1 MPDLMKTPS
10 NRRYVVNFQQ
20 KEPLN
25 KYDIWLS
32 FNKHNLD
39 GNIVID
45 SEYLSDKDLV
55 FKVFVDGR
63 WVPILGIPVSYE
75 GIIQALEELDKKKM
89 NIVPPT
95 EWEAGDI
102 AIFQQ
107 GSDECDQLVSGGT
120 LEEMLQTIING
131 GGVIPL
137 QRATTTQLG
146 GVKAGLHIHNNNPD
160 QYVEAKFKFPEGY
173 NEGGIVEN
181 DRLYISASEIIQA
194 INTYTGGG
202 GSGLDLQLMGPT
214 TRGGAMANL
223 VPVSWEANR
232 YIPVLINQSNEH
244 MYINGND
251 VLSVLEYILE
261 NDPLASIYEAGE
273 GIDITD
279 NVISNTQA
287 TNSTFGG
294 LKADTHDGTI
304 DAIYGIQPKF
314 GTDGIWDVENQTH
327 LIDNEHLC
335 ITSTQIFAILKK
347 IDPTTQTF
355 PIGTESGLYGRFEN
369 IGTELAPEYIPT
381 LGINGVVAEN
391 VGKVPTV
398 IPSLS
403 SQTGYDIEW
412 VNMSSGSYSPLT
424 SNSVAGDECVV
435 VAPSDKTGFLRGDG
449 QFVPVSSGSSVT
461 ITPTLLS
468 GTKIADYSIDNT
480 NGSLYAPNSIYY
492 GNNGITVNQ
501 NTHYIELDLTGVRP
515 DYILSYNGTGIEW
528 IPQLSYTAG
537 VGIEITNNNT
547 INSVIEKDNNSYEA
561 TSSLVFNCVYASAQH
576 PSGGISM
583 IPDNTPSSGTTL
595 DPYTYTEVTLKM
607 IGLTAI
613 DVRFNTATQL
623 SFMKGD
629 PVYVMFDLAGKNTQ
643 INISVPSA
651 NDKDWLINVNNAVIT
666 NNGNSC
672 LDITNYSRFLCTLQ
686 FGTVKIEPLE
696 ATVSQNDN
704 NNSQEEP

>member
-32 FNKHNLD
+32 FNKHNLN

-55 FKVFVDGR
+55 FKVFVDGK

-75 GIIQALEELDKKKM
+75 GIVQALEELDKKKM

-120 LEEMLQTIING
+120 LEEMLQTIIND

-173 NEGGIVEN
+173 DEGGIVEN
-181 DRLYISASEIIQA
+181 DRLYVSASEIIQA

-202 GSGLDLQLMGPT
+202 GSGLDLQLMGPS
-214 TRGGAMANL
+214 TRGGAKANY
-223 VPVSWEANR
+223 VPATWDAAH
-232 YIPVLINQSNEH
+232 YIPVLVRTVDEMLYVNIDGIIDKIVALLES
-244 MYINGND
+244 GD
-251 VLSVLEYILE
+251 VE
-261 NDPLASIYEAGE
+261 IYEAGE

-279 NVISNTQA
+279 NVISNIQA

-294 LKADTHDGTI
+294 IKADTHESTM

-369 IGTELAPEYIPT
+369 IGTQLAPEYIPT

-398 IPSLS
+398 IPSQS
-403 SQTGYDIEW
+403 SQSGYDIEW
-412 VNMSSGSYSPLT
+412 INLSSGSYSPLT

-461 ITPTLLS
+461 ITPTLFS

-480 NGSLYAPNSIYY
+480 NGSLYAPTSIYY
-492 GNNGITVNQ
+492 GNNGITINQ
-501 NTHYIELDLTGVRP
+501 NTHYIGLDLTGVRP

-528 IPQLSYTAG
+528 IPQLNYTAG

-595 DPYTYTEVTLKM
+595 DPYTYTEVTIKM
-607 IGLTAI
+607 VGLTAI

-651 NDKDWLINVNNAVIT
+651 DDKNWLINVNNAVIT

-696 ATVSQNDN
+696 ATYSVNDD
-704 NNSQEEP
+704 NNSQEES